1 MNTTSTANSP
11 LNSQPTIDQ
20 PNPDQPNLDLKRIF
34 TALQEA
40 RTRLAAVDAAQHEPI
55 AIVGMAGRFPGA
67 NNVQEF
73 WENLQA
79 GRSGIRELTDAELV
93 TSGVSSEVW
102 QQPNYVRAYASPDDI
117 AGFDAEL
124 FGYAPREVELI
135 DPQHRLFLEC
145 AWEAL
150 EHAGHDAAQFPGKIA
165 VYGGASMN
173 GYLINLHSDRQL
185 RETTDPVQVVVSNAL
200 GLMPMRVAHKLNLTG
215 ASCGIQTGCSTSL
228 VAVHLACQSLRS
240 RESDMVLAGGAS
252 VGILQKQGYL
262 YQPNSILSPDG
273 KCRAFDA
280 AANGTIFGNGV
291 GMVVLKRL
299 SDAIA
304 DGNMIY
310 ATIQATAVNNDGAQ
324 KVSLTAPSV
333 TGQAEVIAAALQQ
346 ARLEPTAVSYLETH
360 GTGTPIGDPIEF
372 AALQKV
378 YGQSNQPYCAVGS
391 VKTNVGHLDAAAG
404 ITGLIKTA
412 LMLHHQKLLPSL
424 NFQTLNPQINVDRSP
439 FYVNTRLQDW
449 VSPEPT
455 RYAALS
461 SFGMGG
467 TNVHAILASAPSP
480 QDKTTSAAPLNSTQ
494 IIPISAKTPTALAIL
509 CRRLQDYLTQNPQ
522 IALADVTHTMQTGRK
537 NLECRCAIV
546 ADNADQAIASL
557 SEIQSHKVSEVLPI
571 AFLFSG
577 QGSQY
582 MGMMQALYDS
592 ELIFREWLDRGFDY
606 LQSTCNLDLK
616 SVLYPTNEQADKNQ
630 LNQTQYS
637 QPAIFLV
644 EYALA
649 QLLINWG
656 IQPQAMLGHS
666 IGEYVAATLAGV
678 FSFETALQLVALRG
692 RFMQECEPGIMLS
705 VSQSVEFVKPLLP
718 QNSYI
723 AVINAPNLCV
733 VSGNVD
739 AIAQLENQL
748 DRQNITHR
756 RLQTSHAFHSP
767 MMQAAAT
774 KLQQHLATITFNP
787 PQQRWISNLTGTWI
801 DDRQVMQAQYWID
814 HLLNPVKF
822 SAGLTELQQ
831 TPHILVEVGPSTTL
845 CSLAKHNGVT
855 TPIVAINRHPQDQQ
869 SDRTALAKAIAQL
882 WQQGLTINWQAL
894 HTSEQPHRI
903 PLPTYP
909 FEHQSYWIERQDD
922 TASHALNTVENSTK
936 TADPA
941 NWTYLPTWHRS
952 PMLRS
957 AQSNSLPETGTWQI
971 YSLQDELV
979 QQWQQ
984 RFADRDTNLDRFN
997 PEQPCDCLLIDFG
1010 DGEISP
1016 DQILEFLQVIIK
1028 QQQPL
1033 RLELITHEAQAIL
1046 GSERL
1051 NPHQA
1056 MLYGFTQVLT
1066 QEYPTITCRIID
1078 IDRLSKHA
1086 IFTELA
1092 QSSVQAPSDRFTIVG
1107 YRHAQ
1112 RWQQQFTSI
1121 QLPES
1126 STPVIK
1132 PNHTYII
1139 AGEMIDSLSLVY
1151 AQWLSQTSGVSLLL
1165 LGNADFPAMPEWE
1178 TWLATHGAQ
1187 DHISQWIQSL
1197 QELQISGVNLQ
1208 FMPIDLTDKQTLT
1221 ACITDHTAP
1230 IAGVIYTGTMGDRN
1244 SCLMPMLTP
1253 NVLSHQITQ
1262 KITSLT
1268 NLEQALNDHTPDFF
1282 LIQSSLS
1289 TIVGGLGFA
1298 AYAAAHH
1305 YIDTIVEQRNQAAL
1319 IDQSD
1324 TQWISIDWDA
1334 VQLYDATASEWFANA
1349 IPPEQV
1355 SQITDRVLGQ
1365 NLTSQIII
1373 SPIDL
1378 VNRLRTAQTSEASP
1392 NSVSQH
1398 HRPQL
1403 SIAYIAPRNPIEQRI
1418 AELMAK
1424 LLGITQIGVE
1434 DSFFELGGHSLL
1446 AIQAVSQLREEFQV
1460 DIPMRQFLFES
1471 PTIAGIAKIIE
1482 THQVNTQLDLTEQL
1496 LEQIENSP

>member
-1 MNTTSTANSP
+1 MNTISTANSQQN
-11 LNSQPTIDQ
+11 LDQ
-20 PNPDQPNLDLKRIF
+20 QNLDLKRIF
-34 TALQEA
+34 SALQEA
-40 RTRLAAVDAAQHEPI
+40 RTKLAAVDAAQHEPI
-55 AIVGMAGRFPGA
+55 AIIGMAGRFPGA
-67 NNVQEF
+67 NSVQEF

-79 GRSGIRELTDAELV
+79 GRSGIRELTETELAE
-93 TSGVSSEVW
+93 SGVPAEVW

-124 FGYAPREVELI
+124 FGYAPREAELI

-150 EHAGHDAAQFPGKIA
+150 EHAGHDSEQFSGKIA

-262 YQPNSILSPDG
+262 HQPNSILSNDG

-280 AANGTIFGNGV
+280 DASGTIFGNGV

-304 DGNMIY
+304 DGNTIY

-346 ARLEPTAVSYLETH
+346 ARIEPTAISYLETH

-378 YGQSNQPYCAVGS
+378 YGQSDQPYCAVGS

-424 NFQTLNPQINVDRSP
+424 NFQTLNPQINADRSP
-439 FYVNTRLQDW
+439 FYVNTKLQNWDT
-449 VSPEPT
+449 PEPT

-467 TNVHAILASAPSP
+467 TNAHAILASAPAPAP
-480 QDKTTSAAPLNSTQ
+480 QDQPRLTQSSNSTH
-494 IIPISAKTPTALAIL
+494 IIPISARTPTALEAL
-509 CRRLQDYLTQNPQ
+509 CHRLKDYLTQHPQ
-522 IALADVTHTMQTGRK
+522 IPWADVAHTMQTGRK
-537 NLECRCAIV
+537 SLECRY
-546 ADNADQAIASL
+546 AIAAENSTQIIEYL
-557 SEIQSHKVSEVLPI
+557 SQIQPHKVSEVLPI

-582 MGMMQALYDS
+582 VGMAQTLYDS
-592 ELIFREWLDRGFDY
+592 SPIFRQWLDRGFDY
-606 LQSTCNLDLK
+606 LKTTCDLDLK
-616 SVLYPTNEQADKNQ
+616 SILYPTAEQTDKTQ

-644 EYALA
+644 EYALS
-649 QLLINWG
+649 QLLIELG

-666 IGEYVAATLAGV
+666 IGEYVAATIAGL

-692 RFMQECEPGIMLS
+692 RLMQRCEPGIMLS
-705 VSQSVEFVKPLLP
+705 VSQSADFVRPLLP

-733 VSGNVD
+733 VSGN
-739 AIAQLENQL
+739 AIAIGQLESQL
-748 DRQNITHR
+748 DTQNIAHR

-767 MMQAAAT
+767 LMQSAAT
-774 KLQQHLATITFNP
+774 QLQQHLETITFNP

-801 DDRQVMQAQYWID
+801 DDRQVMQAKYWVD
-814 HLLNPVKF
+814 HLLNPVQF
-822 SAGLTELQQ
+822 AAGLAELQR

-845 CSLAKHNGVT
+845 CSLAKQNSVT
-855 TPIVAINRHPQDQQ
+855 TLIVAINRHPQDQQ
-869 SDRTALAKAIAQL
+869 SDCTALAKAIAQL
-882 WQQGLTINWQAL
+882 WQQGISINWQAL
-894 HTSEQPHRI
+894 NTANQPRRI

-909 FEHQSYWIERQDD
+909 FEHQSYWVERQDNVSNQAANLVID
-922 TASHALNTVENSTK
+922 STE
-936 TADPA
+936 TADPE
-941 NWTYLPTWHRS
+941 NWAYLPTWHRS
-952 PMLRS
+952 PIQRPNKPFG
-957 AQSNSLPETGTWQI
+957 AIEVETWQI
-971 YSLQDELV
+971 YSAQDKVIE
-979 QQWQQ
+979 QWQKQ
-984 RFADRDTNLDRFN
+984 FSDRDINLERFN
-997 PEQPCDCLLIDFG
+997 SEQPCDRLLVDFG
-1010 DGEISP
+1010 DDAISP
-1016 DQILEFLQVIIK
+1016 EQILEFLQIIIK
-1028 QQQPL
+1028 HQQPL
-1033 RLELITHEAQAIL
+1033 SLDFVTHEAQAIL
-1046 GSERL
+1046 GNETL

-1056 MLYGFTQVLT
+1056 MLCGFAQVLT
-1066 QEYPTITCRIID
+1066 QEYPTINCRMID
-1078 IDRLSKHA
+1078 IDCSSHNA
-1086 IFTELA
+1086 IFAELA
-1092 QSSVQAPSDRFTIVG
+1092 QAPSDHFTTVG

-1112 RWQQQFTSI
+1112 RWQQKFDSI

-1126 STPVIK
+1126 SMPVIK

-1139 AGEMIDSLSLVY
+1139 AGEMTDSLGLIY
-1151 AQWLSQTSGVSLLL
+1151 ARWLSQTSNIDLLL
-1165 LGNADFPAMPEWE
+1165 LGNADFPAMSQWE

-1197 QELQISGVNLQ
+1197 QAMQISGVDLQ
-1208 FMPIDLTDKQTLT
+1208 FMPVDFTDSQALNT
-1221 ACITDHTAP
+1221 CINNYNRP

-1244 SCLMPMLTP
+1244 SCLIPMLTP
-1253 NVLSHQITQ
+1253 TVLSQQITQ
-1262 KITSLT
+1262 KITSLI
-1268 NLEQALNDHTPDFF
+1268 NLEQALNDQTPDFF
-1282 LIQSSLS
+1282 LVQSSLS
-1289 TIVGGLGFA
+1289 AIVGGLGFA

-1305 YIDTIVEQRNQAAL
+1305 YIDTIIEQRHQLAL
-1319 IDQSD
+1319 INQ
-1324 TQWISIDWDA
+1324 THTHKQIQWTSINWDA
-1334 VQLYDATASEWFANA
+1334 VQLYAAATASEWFANA

-1355 SQITDRVLGQ
+1355 SQISDRILGQ
-1365 NLTSQIII
+1365 NLTGQVII
-1373 SPIDL
+1373 SPANL
-1378 VNRLRTAQTSEASP
+1378 TERLRESKTSEASI
-1392 NSVSQH
+1392 NTASQH

-1403 SIAYIAPRNPIEQRI
+1403 SIEYIAPRNSIEQRI

-1434 DSFFELGGHSLL
+1434 DNFFELGGHSLL

-1482 THQVNTQLDLTEQL
+1482 THQASMKLDLTEQL